1 MTRNPTRKDS
11 DLSEKEAIKLAEVT
25 DLSPGQAKEL
35 AAEHGKDG
43 AKKEARNYKAEG

>member
-11 DLSEKEAIKLAEVT
+11 DLSGKEAIKLAEAT
-25 DLSPGQAKEL
+25 DVSPGQAKEL